1 MQGEICG
8 QVIKEQV
15 SNPVELT
22 NSIVTIV
29 TIVMVPSTWAK
40 KCLQGKLIFEVMYQ
54 AIRSYI
60 HGNCS
65 NKLSYITQPS
75 GSRLRWPFNVFSWL
89 LKKSYINLKHWW
101 SGGKP
106 ASNPKLPYIYSS
118 LTWPTC
124 DILDRTPDGLKWSA
138 AQTSPPADAEEFRL
152 WCVTEVLFL

>member
-15 SNPVELT
+15 LNPVELT

-40 KCLQGKLIFEVMYQ
+40 KCLQEKLIFEVMYQ

-106 ASNPKLPYIYSS
+106 ASNPKLPYIVASHGQPVTSWTGVLMDWNDQLLRPHPLQMQRSS
-118 LTWPTC
+118 GS
-124 DILDRTPDGLKWSA
+124 D
-138 AQTSPPADAEEFRL
+138 
-152 WCVTEVLFL
+152 V